1 MFSKHFFHY
10 SAGKLLDYETFCQLH
25 EDVLEWLL
33 ESEDKLNSMESL
45 SDNLEI
51 VRNQFEVNSEY
62 MSELDAHQKAVG
74 EVIKKGRHLLCT
86 NLTTFQ
92 EKDVR
97 VRKKLLIDR

>member
-1 MFSKHFFHY
+1 M
-10 SAGKLLDYETFCQLH
+10 
-25 EDVLEWLL
+25 LEWLL
-33 ESEDKLNSMESL
+33 ESEDKLKSMQSV
-45 SDNLEI
+45 SDDLDV
-51 VRNQFEVNSEY
+51 VRGQFEDNSEY
-62 MSELDAHQKAVG
+62 MAELDAHQKAVG